1 MQRQR
6 MSVSACLLV
15 IVVLATTG
23 IASGASVVIEIVV
36 GDLGGRVTFDQQ
48 GQDLLVTLEN
58 IAPSGATVPEEILTG
73 VYFDLLGLTPAQVA
87 SLVRAKGELTPGSW
101 VVNASAAVV
110 YPGSPQPGTDSIGEV
125 GAEYGFRYDL
135 PSSPSLPQAGMVISA
150 VGLGDL
156 IGPTHLF
163 AGQELWGPPS
173 DAPDGLGYGIVS
185 AVAPTANAKLTSV
198 PLVQNGVI
206 LTLSGLPQGFVFDET
221 KIQNVELNYGTDVN
235 VLPLPGAVWGGMMLL
250 GGMGAL
256 GLIRR
261 KLRRG

>member
-6 MSVSACLLV
+6 RSVSAYLLA
-15 IVVLATTG
+15 IMVLATTG
-23 IASGASVVIEIVV
+23 IASGASIEIEIVV

-58 IAPSGATVPEEILTG
+58 IAPSGATCPEEILTG

-101 VVNASAAVV
+101 VVNSWASFV
-110 YPGSPQPGTDSIGEV
+110 YPGSSQPGTDSNGEV

-135 PSSPSLPQAGMVISA
+135 PSSPSLPAGMVITA
-150 VGLGDL
+150 VGLGNL
-156 IGPTHLF
+156 VGPTHLF
-163 AGQELWGPPS
+163 AGEELWGPS
-173 DAPDGLGYGIVS
+173 ADAPDGLGYGIVS
-185 AVAPTANAKLTSV
+185 GVAPTANAKLTSV
-198 PLVQNGVI
+198 PLVQDGVI
-206 LTLSGLPQGFVFDET
+206 FTLSSLPQGFVLDET
-221 KIQNVELNYGTDVN
+221 NITNVALNYGTDVN

-256 GLIRR
+256 GFIRR
-261 KLRRG
+261 KRSRG